1 MYGRR
6 YRKDDADLEELLR
19 GLIVLVVVGS
29 LALFFADR
37 TLFFKVVAG
46 AVVLIILIVVG
57 AIVWGRHKARKF
69 DERYDA
75 IAKSY
80 GSVQN
85 NFIDQFGRAK
95 GKRRC
100 IFVSAVCVHAGASW
114 VPARGS

>member
-1 MYGRR
+1 MRRR
-6 YRKDDADLEELLR
+6 YRRDNSDIEEFFG
-19 GLIVLVVVGS
+19 GLFGLTILGS
-29 LALFFADR
+29 LGLYFADR
-37 TLFFKVVAG
+37 ALFYKAVAG
-46 AVVLIILIVVG
+46 VVLLIIVIVAGV
-57 AIVWGRHKARKF
+57 ILWGRRKARKF

-80 GSVQN
+80 GSVLN